1 MFSYDEKPASAS
13 SARSARSSRLAAA
26 LVMLIG
32 LATPRLSSS
41 QSRELPELVRHTIS
55 FRGMPREYFLHLPPG
70 VDGAKSYW
78 GLVVVHGAGDDGR
91 ARFPNRAMARFVT
104 ESGLDAIVISPSFSN
119 DDYNAS
125 RFPGLGEGEF
135 LDEVLNDVRSRYAL
149 KPRIFLTGYSR
160 GGQFSHRYALAHPE
174 RVAAVAPLASGT
186 WTTPDGRFLVEG
198 LGEIT
203 DVRAFLADSTN
214 ASRVPDNLRDLFQ
227 ARVAPVAQVKAAPG
241 ARNVPYLVMC
251 GTLDPRLPI
260 AQEFARSLQSLGYEV
275 SVEWLRTPHGCED
288 AACWK
293 EYRTEFE
300 KYLFQTVDFFRQVA
314 LRR

>member
-1 MFSYDEKPASAS
+1 MRAWRFT
-13 SARSARSSRLAAA
+13 RLIVVIVTL
-26 LVMLIG
+26 LVV
-32 LATPRLSSS
+32 ATPRLTSS
-41 QSRELPELVRHTIS
+41 QSRELPELVRRTLS
-55 FRGMPREYFLHLPPG
+55 FRGTPREYFLHLPPG
-70 VDGAKSYW
+70 FDSTRSYW
-78 GLVVVHGAGDDGR
+78 GLVVVHGAGNDGR
-91 ARFPNRAMARFVT
+91 TPFPNRAMARFVT

-135 LDEVLNDVRSRYAL
+135 LDEILKEVRSAYAL
-149 KPRIFLTGYSR
+149 RPRIFLTGYSR

-214 ASRVPDNLRDLFQ
+214 ASRVPDNLRDLFE
-227 ARVAPVAQVKAAPG
+227 ARVAAVAQVKAVTG

-251 GTLDPRLPI
+251 GTLDRRLPI
-260 AQEFARSLQSLGYEV
+260 AQEFVRSLQSLGYQV
-275 SVEWLRTPHGCED
+275 SVEWPRTPHGCED

-293 EYRTEFE
+293 EHGTEFE
-300 KYLFQTVDFFRQVA
+300 KYLRRTVDFFREVA

>member
-1 MFSYDEKPASAS
+1 MRAWQLT
-13 SARSARSSRLAAA
+13 RLVAA

-41 QSRELPELVRHTIS
+41 QSRELPELVRRTIS
-55 FRGMPREYFLHLPPG
+55 FRGMPREYFLYLPPG
-70 VDGAKSYW
+70 VDGAKSCW

-91 ARFPNRAMARFVT
+91 TPFPNRAMARFVT

-125 RFPGLGEGEF
+125 RFPDLGEGEF
-135 LDEVLNDVRSRYAL
+135 LDEVLKEVRSRYAL
-149 KPRIFLTGYSR
+149 RPRIFLTGYSR

-214 ASRVPDNLRDLFQ
+214 VSRVPDNLRDLFQ
-227 ARVAPVAQVKAAPG
+227 TRVAPVAQVKAATG

-275 SVEWLRTPHGCED
+275 SVEWPRTPHGCED

-293 EYRTEFE
+293 EHRTEFE
-300 KYLFQTVDFFRQVA
+300 KYLRRTVDFFRQVA
-314 LRR
+314 LRQ

>member
-1 MFSYDEKPASAS
+1 MSLLDPAR
-13 SARSARSSRLAAA
+13 ARQLTCFAVA
-26 LVMLIG
+26 LVILSG
-32 LATPRLSSS
+32 LTTARPSST
-41 QSRELPELVRHTIS
+41 QSRDLPELVRRTLS
-55 FRGMPREYFLHLPPG
+55 FLGMPREYFLHLPPG
-70 VDGAKSYW
+70 FDGAKSYW
-78 GLVVVHGAGDDGR
+78 GLVVVHGAGEDGR
-91 ARFPNRAMARFVT
+91 TPFPNRAMARFIT

-135 LDEVLNDVRSRYAL
+135 LDAVLKEVRSGYTLR
-149 KPRIFLTGYSR
+149 PRIFLTGYSR

-214 ASRVPDNLRDLFQ
+214 VSRVPDNLRDLFQ
-227 ARVAPVAQVKAAPG
+227 ARVAPVAQSKAATS

-260 AQEFARSLQSLGYEV
+260 AQEFARSLQSLGYQV
-275 SVEWLRTPHGCED
+275 SVEWPRTPHGCED

-293 EYRTEFE
+293 EHGPEFE
-300 KYLFQTVDFFRQVA
+300 KYLRRTIAFFRQVA
-314 LRR
+314 GR